1 MDVPVITLKQAEKA
15 VRKYSFRIKKSKF
28 YSKKD
33 QEKAD
38 KFEEKHGF
46 RYEDCWNLETSIAL
60 FILPRLVHLRDT
72 THGYPGE
79 FAGEADGMEK
89 WEKILNEMIYGFY
102 IYVTK
107 DPMNWSDEDK
117 KNWFRA
123 KCWLCRYFC
132 DLWD

>member
-15 VRKYSFRIKKSKF
+15 VKKYSFRIKKGKF

-33 QEKAD
+33 QKRAD

-46 RYEDCWNLETSIAL
+46 RYEDCWNLEASIAL
-60 FILPRLVHLRDT
+60 FILPRLVQLRDT
-72 THGYPGE
+72 THGYPSE
-79 FAGEADGMEK
+79 FAGEVNGMEK

-102 IYVTK
+102 LYVTK
-107 DPMNWSDEDK
+107 DRFDWTDEDK
-117 KNWFRA
+117 QIWFRA